1 MDIGLFKGCCCFR
14 GVGMKELFTEHIVN
28 AISRLQG
35 WSTFYNVKLLLR
47 WSEFVGV
54 NQIETILFGEEEEER
69 LGVGAARPK
78 NEAAL

>member
-1 MDIGLFKGCCCFR
+1 M
-14 GVGMKELFTEHIVN
+14 N

-54 NQIETILFGEEEEER
+54 NQIETILFGEEEER

-78 NEAAL
+78 NEATLKAVVAA